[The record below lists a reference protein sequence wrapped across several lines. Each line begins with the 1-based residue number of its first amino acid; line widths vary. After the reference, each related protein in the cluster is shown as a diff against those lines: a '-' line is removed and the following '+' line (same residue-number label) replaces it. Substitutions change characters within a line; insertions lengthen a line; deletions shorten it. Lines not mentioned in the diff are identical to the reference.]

1 MKIQTFLEH
10 FCLHDSGIDNCQ
22 YFPIEQ
28 QLILTLELPE
38 PENTIGY
45 LYFFGVKNLISDPN
59 INQIQWGEQCNGV
72 ILNIA
77 VSASPD
83 SLNEQIEILLEVVDY
98 PKKIK
103 TVFVLNFLAFDIKWI
118 PLK

>member
-103 TVFVLNFLAFDIKWI
+103 TVFVLNSRANSFKFL
-118 PLK
+118 L